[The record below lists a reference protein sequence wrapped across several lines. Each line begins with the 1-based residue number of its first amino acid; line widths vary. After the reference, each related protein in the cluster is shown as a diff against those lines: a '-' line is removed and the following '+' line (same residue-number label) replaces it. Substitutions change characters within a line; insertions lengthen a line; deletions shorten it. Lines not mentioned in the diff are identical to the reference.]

1 MAIKKPLVLYGGLY
15 KELASTDTIGYTDVV
30 GYEAA
35 YGTTNTIT
43 LPYTPASGT
52 IKPFKNGGRLPSFK
66 FSLLGAVVT
75 LTDGR
80 TIDDLF
86 SFDFKY

>member
-1 MAIKKPLVLYGGLY
+1 MSIKKPLAKYGGLI

-30 GYEAA
+30 GYEAP
-35 YGTTNTIT
+35 YGTTSTIT
-43 LPYTPASGT
+43 LPNTPASGT

-66 FSLLGAVVT
+66 FSISGAVVT

-80 TIDDLF
+80 TINDLF
-86 SFDFKY
+86 QFDYKY